1 LKKSKKRRFS
11 NLTANGRFFSKS
23 EFAPTNQR
31 KVQENNFNLQFNSIV
46 FVNVRQVNLEEIK
59 SKIVK
64 YDLIRMETQEIKSIL
79 GRNIK
84 YFRFHKQLSQSEL
97 AEKADI
103 SITFL
108 SNIERGKMFPK
119 VETLSRITKSLNVSV
134 FELFRDDLI
143 PKNDKEMMNRLS
155 EDMTKNVNLAMAEV
169 FKQYMK

>member
-1 LKKSKKRRFS
+1 
-11 NLTANGRFFSKS
+11 
-23 EFAPTNQR
+23 
-31 KVQENNFNLQFNSIV
+31 
-46 FVNVRQVNLEEIK
+46 
-59 SKIVK
+59 
-64 YDLIRMETQEIKSIL
+64 METQEIKDIL

-134 FELFRDDLI
+134 FELFRDDLVHED
-143 PKNDKEMMNRLS
+143 NKEVMNRLS

-169 FKQYMK
+169 FKQYLG

>member
-1 LKKSKKRRFS
+1 
-11 NLTANGRFFSKS
+11 
-23 EFAPTNQR
+23 
-31 KVQENNFNLQFNSIV
+31 
-46 FVNVRQVNLEEIK
+46 
-59 SKIVK
+59 
-64 YDLIRMETQEIKSIL
+64 METQEIKDIL

-134 FELFRDDLI
+134 FELFRDDLVHED
-143 PKNDKEMMNRLS
+143 NKEMMNRLS

-169 FKQYMK
+169 FKQYIG

>member
-1 LKKSKKRRFS
+1 
-11 NLTANGRFFSKS
+11 
-23 EFAPTNQR
+23 
-31 KVQENNFNLQFNSIV
+31 
-46 FVNVRQVNLEEIK
+46 
-59 SKIVK
+59 
-64 YDLIRMETQEIKSIL
+64 METQEIKNIL

-119 VETLSRITKSLNVSV
+119 VETLSRLTKSLNVSV

-143 PKNDKEMMNRLS
+143 PKDNKEMMNRLS

-169 FKQYMK
+169 FKQYMG